1 VEATNICAKLN
12 QVKGKKKIKRSDMI
26 YIGIMIAGVAL
37 MLSCTNHQLKRI
49 ADTLDEIMIRYKE
62 GGNNDTEN

>member
-1 VEATNICAKLN
+1 
-12 QVKGKKKIKRSDMI
+12 MI
-26 YIGIMIAGVAL
+26 YIGLMIAGVAL
-37 MLSCTNHQLKRI
+37 MLACTAHQLERI